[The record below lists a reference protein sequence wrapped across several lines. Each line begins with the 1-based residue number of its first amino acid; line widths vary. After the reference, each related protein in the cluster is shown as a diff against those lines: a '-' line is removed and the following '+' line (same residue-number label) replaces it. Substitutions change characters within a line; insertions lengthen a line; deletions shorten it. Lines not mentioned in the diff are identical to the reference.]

1 MAKIRAWGKNQEAGD
16 NEFHE
21 AIEKALR
28 TLDKKE
34 SDSWKASMKRL
45 ENVLNETLVKV
56 KSWNASLE
64 KPEENVRLAIEDV
77 TDLAEVRNQLIP
89 EAKKAWAD
97 LLM

>member
-16 NEFHE
+16 KEFHE

-45 ENVLNETLVKV
+45 RNVLNETLLKV
-56 KSWNASLE
+56 DSWNASLE

-89 EAKKAWAD
+89 EAKKVWAD
-97 LLM
+97 MLM